1 MKTDTL
7 LNLYQSYTLTKVS
20 ELNKQ
25 SLIAL
30 YAQNEQLSQL
40 NEELARANR
49 TTEQILRNQIKEIK
63 QKEKRRYFK
72 NMTFNLSQALDLLEN
87 EENVNFRIFASGLFL
102 SPIRDMAKDAVQ
114 ELEEIAD
121 KEYAQNIVKRTN
133 VLTESNKTI
142 YGTYKN
148 TPWATFLSVKSQLSE
163 IIHKNKKEIRLLTT
177 KIEQAIKDHER
188 LTAKKNKIKTKDTVT
203 DKDTKTGCIGCSITT
218 IVILIFFIIGTYC
231 THDYG
236 LTKGGSILLVI
247 ICLISGA
254 YYYGEKYG
262 WDKFTKKKDS
272 KKTTKQI
279 EMEEIT
285 LELEDKIESL
295 SDELTNL
302 QQEETRLTTQYNEL
316 LQEITADCPKWES
329 KLSEIAEFI
338 PHKEQKKLEN
348 LDPLFTE
355 AAKLIIKKKDTSTSL
370 IQRKFAIG
378 YNRAVR
384 IVNQLEECGIVGAEE
399 GSKSRHLLCESE
411 EELSELIKVLT

>member
-1 MKTDTL
+1 
-7 LNLYQSYTLTKVS
+7 
-20 ELNKQ
+20 
-25 SLIAL
+25 
-30 YAQNEQLSQL
+30 
-40 NEELARANR
+40 
-49 TTEQILRNQIKEIK
+49 
-63 QKEKRRYFK
+63 
-72 NMTFNLSQALDLLEN
+72 MTFNLSQALDLLEN

-133 VLTESNKTI
+133 VLTESKKTI

-203 DKDTKTGCIGCSITT
+203 DKDAKTGCIGCSITT

-254 YYYGEKYG
+254 YYYYGEKYG
-262 WDKFTKKKDS
+262 WDKFMEKKDS

-295 SDELTNL
+295 SDELINL

-329 KLSEIAEFI
+329 KLSKIAEFI